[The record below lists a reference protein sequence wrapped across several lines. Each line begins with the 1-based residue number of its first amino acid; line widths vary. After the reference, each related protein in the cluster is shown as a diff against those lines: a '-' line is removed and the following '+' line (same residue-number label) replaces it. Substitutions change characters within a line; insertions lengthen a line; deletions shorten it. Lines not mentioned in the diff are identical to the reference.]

1 MSSSLKWNDAYKVGN
16 VLLDEQ
22 HKSLLELSGRA
33 SWLLASASVSRK
45 DFHDLLNSFV
55 ELVREHFDAEERA
68 LASNG
73 YPDLA
78 KHVSEHDA
86 FRLMLANLQLD
97 AHKGQFFR
105 NVLLALIADYTDRH
119 LLNADLA
126 CKEYLKAH

>member
-1 MSSSLKWNDAYKVGN
+1 M
-16 VLLDEQ
+16 
-22 HKSLLELSGRA
+22 
-33 SWLLASASVSRK
+33 
-45 DFHDLLNSFV
+45 LNSFV

-86 FRLMLANLQLD
+86 FCLMLANLQLD